1 MGCDLDDGTKA
12 GQCGPVRREDF
23 PQIFMN
29 YRPRTSPPPATGGAE
44 LGLTGNGI
52 GPDRGF
58 AVVHWG
64 TRTVFQIQSS

>member
-1 MGCDLDDGTKA
+1 
-12 GQCGPVRREDF
+12 
-23 PQIFMN
+23 MN